1 LLRLAAAK
9 IPPACS
15 KPPDRG
21 WIRGTHPAKTG
32 EPNRYPPVR
41 FRLNG
46 ESFSKKLPVKASGKI
61 LPNAGRVLR
70 CPVAS
75 GTLQSEYAHCAPVNG
90 YRHLRLDA
98 LAALVVFFGVETR
111 AEPPPDSP
119 PASTQPHSASPK
131 ITEAVAAK
139 LPRYVPP
146 VPAKLP
152 DFSQPNEAGDSSDDI
167 LNLPKMTI
175 RPAAPLPPSEFAFLS
190 PKGRVELAM
199 KTNPGLHF
207 GNILGSNSGP
217 NGPALAIQA
226 DEREALRKATTT
238 DLVDR
243 TTINDDESA
252 KKIRQLLQAAV
263 QRANSDWLTAKGGKP
278 ERP

>member
-1 LLRLAAAK
+1 M
-9 IPPACS
+9 
-15 KPPDRG
+15 
-21 WIRGTHPAKTG
+21 
-32 EPNRYPPVR
+32 
-41 FRLNG
+41 
-46 ESFSKKLPVKASGKI
+46 
-61 LPNAGRVLR
+61 
-70 CPVAS
+70 
-75 GTLQSEYAHCAPVNG
+75 NG
-90 YRHLRLDA
+90 YRHFSLDA
-98 LAALVVFFGVETR
+98 LAVLALSLGAGAQ
-111 AEPPPDSP
+111 AEQPADSV
-119 PASTQPHSASPK
+119 PATSQSDSMHAR
-131 ITEAVAAK
+131 ITKEIIAK
-139 LPRYVPP
+139 LPKYVPP

-207 GNILGSNSGP
+207 GNIFGLNSGP
-217 NGPALAIQA
+217 QGPALAIQA

-243 TTINDDESA
+243 TTLNDDESA

-263 QRANSDWLTAKGGKP
+263 QRANSDWLTARGGKS